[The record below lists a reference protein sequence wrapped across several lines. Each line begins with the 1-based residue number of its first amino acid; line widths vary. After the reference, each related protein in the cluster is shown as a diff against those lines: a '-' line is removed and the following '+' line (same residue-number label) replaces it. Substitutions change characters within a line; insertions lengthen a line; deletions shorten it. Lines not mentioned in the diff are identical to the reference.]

1 MSKIVQ
7 MILSGIFFTFILDF
21 FLFLGIKE
29 NYIDP
34 HGIRV
39 YYNILFADHQSLIL
53 FIIFTLFIGYVV
65 MYLGNKI
72 ALFIVGTLF
81 LLSAS
86 TLLPPVGSYVGEQI
100 LMKKNSSIHTDKF
113 SYHGDLL
120 YSGRKNIYFYDY
132 ELKKVIILNKN
143 KIKQIKGN

>member
-7 MILSGIFFTFILDF
+7 MILSGMFFTFILDF
-21 FLFLGIKE
+21 FLFLGIKQ

-34 HGIRV
+34 HNINV

-53 FIIFTLFIGYVV
+53 FIIFTFFIGYVV
-65 MYLGNKI
+65 MYLGGKI
-72 ALFIVGTLF
+72 ALFVVGSLF

-100 LMKKNSSIHTDKF
+100 LMQKNSSIHTDKF

-143 KIKQIKGN
+143 KIKGNNA